1 MAAGTSALLIA
12 IGGAAAGIAALS
24 RDDAKPRI
32 VTAVGDAAGAGVGDA
47 AGNAAGNTAG
57 DGAGNAGN
65 TAGDAAGNAAGA
77 GAVGPGLLPGQQLPR
92 GAVAADARTVVGAD
106 RSMTRNPAREPVAVG
121 ARPPARAQ
129 PGSGSGSGSSVAKPS
144 AQPVITTRTEVET
157 REIPYPTRTV
167 SDPGLP
173 RGRQRVQTPG
183 VAGEETLRYLVTL
196 TDGKPTDRRLL
207 DSTVTRQPQQ
217 EVVALGAQDA
227 RAGRH
232 CPLNFCV
239 PLGRDGGCRHHRR
252 ESAQVDDSGQVSVG
266 SNDLALLAGGHGDGR
281 GAGHDGRGGCR

>member
-32 VTAVGDAAGAGVGDA
+32 VTAVGDAAGAGVGNA
-47 AGNAAGNTAG
+47 AGNAAGNP
-57 DGAGNAGN
+57 AGN

-77 GAVGPGLLPGQQLPR
+77 GVASPGVLPGRQLPK
-92 GAVAADARTVVGAD
+92 GAVAADARTVAGAD
-106 RSMTRNPAREPVAVG
+106 RSVTRNPAREPVAVG
-121 ARPPARAQ
+121 ARPPAKTQ
-129 PGSGSGSGSSVAKPS
+129 PNSVVSVAKPS
-144 AQPVITTRTEVET
+144 AQPVITTRTEVVT

-167 SDPGLP
+167 SDPGLL

-217 EVVALGAQDA
+217 EVVALGARDA

-232 CPLNFCV
+232 CPLSFCV
-239 PLGRDGGCRHHRR
+239 PLGRDAGCRHHRR
-252 ESAQVDDSGQVSVG
+252 ESAQVDENGQVSVG
-266 SNDLALLAGGHGDGR
+266 GNDLALLAGGHGDGR
-281 GAGHDGRGGCR
+281 GTGHEVRGGCR